1 MKLASSVVLAATL
14 LAPAIALA
22 QPSQTP
28 PPPPPPPPGYGGGYY
43 SAPPQTAPGGFMNR
57 GGRLAIGVG
66 IGLGGMSAEEAD
78 LSCQTCE
85 GGTVAAGIDFH
96 IGGMLSPRLALL
108 AEFQINAQPL
118 EEDVYGD
125 TVMLTQAAIL
135 GAAQFW
141 LTPRIWLKGGLG
153 VATLQESYSACDD
166 YYEDCDAE
174 IDNGAA
180 VLLGA
185 GVELIQGR
193 NFALDLQ
200 GRILAAGYEQID
212 DTVTAATIGVG
223 FNWY

>member
-1 MKLASSVVLAATL
+1 MKLASSIVLAATL
-14 LAPAIALA
+14 LAPAIAAA
-22 QPSQTP
+22 QPSQS

-43 SAPPQTAPGGFMNR
+43 AAPPATAPGGFMNR

-66 IGLGGMSAEEAD
+66 LGFGGMSADEAD

-108 AEFQINAQPL
+108 AEFQVNAQPL

-125 TVMLTQAAIL
+125 TVMLTQAALL

-141 LTPRIWLKGGLG
+141 VTPRLWVKGGLG
-153 VATLQESYSACDD
+153 FASLQESYSNCDD
-166 YYEDCDAE
+166 YYDDCDQE
-174 IDNGAA
+174 LDTGGAL
-180 VLLGA
+180 LLGA
-185 GVELIQGR
+185 GVELVQSR

-200 GRILAAGYEQID
+200 GRILAAGYEDLD
-212 DTVTAATIGVG
+212 DTITSATIGVG
-223 FNWY
+223 LNWY